1 MPLTQ
6 KFSLRIRIRDIAR
19 RYIPRPLRPWYRQRI
34 FRRAMNNLLTLSQPL
49 NISTDLLCDLH
60 YGWGN
65 EGWSASNEFLRAG
78 LDHAMTCKGNI
89 LECGSGL
96 STILMAYVAQRTG
109 KSLLSLEHHPGWG
122 QRVTEVLYAYG
133 LSAARL
139 HITPLRNYGNFDWY
153 SIPANPPE
161 HSFGLVI
168 CDGPPGSNFGGRF
181 GLMPVAGSL
190 INPEAKILLD
200 DIERADERAVAE
212 RWMAEFDMTLEI
224 RRSQKSFGI
233 LTKKISMFPN

>member
-6 KFSLRIRIRDIAR
+6 KFSLRARILDIAR

-109 KSLLSLEHHPGWG
+109 KSLLSLEHHPDWG
-122 QRVTEVLYAYG
+122 QRVTEVLHSYG
-133 LSAARL
+133 LSAAQL
-139 HITPLRNYGNFDWY
+139 HITPLCNYGGFDWY
-153 SIPANPPE
+153 SVPANLQEQP
-161 HSFGLVI
+161 FGLVI
-168 CDGPPGSNFGGRF
+168 CDGPPGSTLGGRF
-181 GLMPVAGSL
+181 GLMPVAGGLL
-190 INPEAKILLD
+190 IPDAKILLD
-200 DIERADERAVAE
+200 DIERSDERAVIE
-212 RWMAEFDMTLEI
+212 RWITEFDMTLEI
-224 RRSQKSFGI
+224 RRTQKPFGI
-233 LTKKISMFPN
+233 LTKKISMCPD